1 MNLQCTFPAPFP
13 AAPVPAE
20 TNQLLPTEFEPDRAS
35 LELRGTAILLAEGT
49 ALGVVRYEM
58 TSRAS
63 HTGEWASAGVLH
75 APAGLIDG
83 ALRGAMITLRD
94 EANAVELDII
104 VVRHEIGA
112 CEADIMLDEEA
123 CLSLAETDARLQL
136 YG

>member
-1 MNLQCTFPAPFP
+1 MHFSGT
-13 AAPVPAE
+13 VPSGAGSGRGE
-20 TNQLLPTEFEPDRAS
+20 PTPSDRIRTRSAS
-35 LELRGTAILLAEGT
+35 LELSGTAILLAEGT